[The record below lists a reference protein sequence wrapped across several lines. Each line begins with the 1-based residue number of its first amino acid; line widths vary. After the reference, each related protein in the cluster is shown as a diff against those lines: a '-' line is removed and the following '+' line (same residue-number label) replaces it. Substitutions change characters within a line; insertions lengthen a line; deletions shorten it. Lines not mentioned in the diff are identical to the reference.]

1 MALELPTALLARG
14 HCFPSLRVD
23 LAYGVSFLS
32 LRVLFNAYLLW
43 RWYGMADA
51 PVRLWPC
58 TLATLALHTTWFVK
72 WCKSYARR
80 RKAKE
85 G

>member
-1 MALELPTALLARG
+1 MAAVPPRSASAE
-14 HCFPSLRVD
+14 D
-23 LAYGVSFLS
+23 LHGITRRPRRYGVAFLS